1 MSNHKRRHMIGALAG
16 FDRHAHQR
24 QAVVLNGP
32 LPIAGKM
39 IDKPRELR
47 MLAEAQAGQAAEGRT
62 FAELTRKLMSADT
75 DVST

>member
-1 MSNHKRRHMIGALAG
+1 MTISLAG
-16 FDRHAHQR
+16 INRHAQQR
-24 QAVVLNGP
+24 QTASLSGP
-32 LPIAGKM
+32 LPITGKM

-62 FAELTRKLMSADT
+62 FAELSRAMMPGNT